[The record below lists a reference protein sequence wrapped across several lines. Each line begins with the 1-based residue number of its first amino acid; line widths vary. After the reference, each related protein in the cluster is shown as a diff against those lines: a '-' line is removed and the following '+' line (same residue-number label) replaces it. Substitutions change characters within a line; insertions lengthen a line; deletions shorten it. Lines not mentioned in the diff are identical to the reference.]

1 MKCHFLLLP
10 FYFCLGSFALA
21 LFPFSLALLPFSLA
35 LLPWLFSL
43 WISTLKFIMD
53 EIARVGKRY
62 NLGLILL
69 KV

>member
-1 MKCHFLLLP
+1 LAFGFLRFAYFFLFT
-10 FYFCLGSFALA
+10 FY
-21 LFPFSLALLPFSLA
+21 LA

-53 EIARVGKRY
+53 GILVFRGTVGKRY
-62 NLGLILL
+62 NLGGILL